1 MPELPEAETIV
12 RGLRPRIVGD
22 TIRSVRVLYD
32 DVLREPRHRFGA
44 RLRGA
49 LIQSVGRRGKNVIID
64 LDRNR
69 KLLVN
74 LGMTGRLLPLTTK
87 TATSQSPTH
96 PAIRF
101 GLSSGGEL
109 VFDDTRR
116 FGRVECLSS
125 NDWLIR
131 SQDMGHEPLDPLF
144 TVNHFKKGLGAS
156 KSPIR
161 SWLLDQR
168 RIAGIGNIYANEALY
183 LAKIHPKRR
192 ASTIRRTE
200 AISLLKEIRQVL
212 QEAIRAGGTTLRDY
226 RTAEGEK
233 GKYAR
238 RLCVYGRDGEDC
250 TRSRCSGEIRRIV
263 FGGRSAFYCANCQ
276 PTQGPAHVYR
286 P

>member
-12 RGLRPRIVGD
+12 RGLRSTIVGD
-22 TIRSVRVLYD
+22 TIRSVRVLHD
-32 DVLREPRHRFGA
+32 DVLREPKHSFGA
-44 RLRGA
+44 KLRGA
-49 LIQSVGRRGKNVIID
+49 LIRSVRRRGKNVIVD
-64 LDRNR
+64 LDGDRM
-69 KLLVN
+69 LIVN
-74 LGMTGRLLPLTTK
+74 LGMTGRLLPLTPKVVPSK
-87 TATSQSPTH
+87 TPTH

-101 GLSSGGEL
+101 GLSSGSVL

-125 NDWLIR
+125 KDWLIR
-131 SQDMGHEPLDPLF
+131 SEKMGPEPLDQSF
-144 TVNHFKKGLGAS
+144 TVDQFRKGLGAS
-156 KSPIR
+156 QSPVR

-183 LAKIHPKRR
+183 LARIHPKRR

-200 AISLLKEIRQVL
+200 AMALLENIRQVL
-212 QEAIRAGGTTLRDY
+212 QGAIRAGGTTLRDY
-226 RTAEGEK
+226 RTAEGRE

-238 RLCVYGRDGEDC
+238 RLCVYGRDGEAC
-250 TRSRCSGEIRRIV
+250 ARCGGEIGRIV

-276 PTQGPAHVYR
+276 PARGPAHVYR

>member
-1 MPELPEAETIV
+1 
-12 RGLRPRIVGD
+12 
-22 TIRSVRVLYD
+22 
-32 DVLREPRHRFGA
+32 
-44 RLRGA
+44 
-49 LIQSVGRRGKNVIID
+49 
-64 LDRNR
+64 
-69 KLLVN
+69 
-74 LGMTGRLLPLTTK
+74 
-87 TATSQSPTH
+87 
-96 PAIRF
+96 
-101 GLSSGGEL
+101 
-109 VFDDTRR
+109 
-116 FGRVECLSS
+116 
-125 NDWLIR
+125 
-131 SQDMGHEPLDPLF
+131 MGPEPLDPLF

-212 QEAIRAGGTTLRDY
+212 QEAIRAGGPTLRDY

-238 RLCVYGRDGEDC
+238 

>member
-12 RGLRPRIVGD
+12 RGLRSTIVGD
-22 TIRSVRVLYD
+22 TICSVRVLYD
-32 DVLREPRHRFGA
+32 DVLRESKHKFGA
-44 RLRGA
+44 KLRGA
-49 LIQSVGRRGKNVIID
+49 LIRSVRRRGKNVIID
-64 LDRNR
+64 LDGDRV
-69 KLLVN
+69 LIVN
-74 LGMTGRLLPLTTK
+74 LGMTGRLLPLSPNTTSSK
-87 TATSQSPTH
+87 TPSH

-101 GLSSGGEL
+101 GLDSGSVL

-125 NDWLIR
+125 NDWLTR
-131 SQDMGHEPLDPLF
+131 SEKMGPEPLDKSF
-144 TVNHFKKGLGAS
+144 TADHFRKALGAS
-156 KSPIR
+156 QSPVR
-161 SWLLDQR
+161 SWLLDQQ

-183 LAKIHPKRR
+183 LARIHPKRK

-200 AISLLKEIRQVL
+200 ATALLEEIRQVL

-226 RTAEGEK
+226 RTAEGKE

-238 RLCVYGRDGEDC
+238 RLCVYGRDGEAC
-250 TRSRCSGEIRRIV
+250 ARCGSEIRRIV

-276 PTQGPAHVYR
+276 PARSPAHVYC